1 MKKEAK
7 TETEKESKT
16 ESVQFL
22 LRIKPEDYT
31 RWTELGTLC
40 GLSGNQFVIEA
51 MRRYGDILAQEII
64 AENKEAE
71 ETRSRHREQV
81 RKRIQ
86 SSRR

>member
-1 MKKEAK
+1 MKKDPK
-7 TETEKESKT
+7 TEKESKA

-22 LRIKPEDYT
+22 LRILREDYT
-31 RWTELGTLC
+31 RWTELGAQC

-71 ETRSRHREQV
+71 QARNRHREQV
-81 RKRIQ
+81 RKGIQ

>member
-7 TETEKESKT
+7 EKDGES

-22 LRIKPEDYT
+22 LRIKREDYT
-31 RWTELGTLC
+31 RWTELGAKC

-64 AENKEAE
+64 AENKSVEEAQK
-71 ETRSRHREQV
+71 RHRDQV
-81 RKRIQ
+81 RARIQ